1 LGIVEIEIVNNN
13 KLLTQIK
20 QSIHAVE
27 QNADIILYGSRSRGD
42 SVSDSD
48 WDLLILVDGDV
59 NDERIDKI
67 RYQLYEV
74 EWEYTKSQRLEQQ
87 HLSNYAVAPENRTGR
102 ISHLTEWNKEL
113 VIPIFLNFKI

>member
-20 QSIHAVE
+20 QSIHAVD

-74 EWEYTKSQRLEQQ
+74 EWESGEILSSIIRSRSVWNSSIYQIMPLHQRIEQ
-87 HLSNYAVAPENRTGR
+87 EG
-102 ISHLTEWNKEL
+102 L
-113 VIPIFLNFKI
+113 VI